1 MPPNIATLSNLF
13 VERLAQM
20 RANACVFERGFHAD
34 MPVNNV
40 KQRRVKGYIPSA
52 PLYYV
57 GIASPWCHFSVARN
71 PGTLQPARGAGHR
84 L

>member
-1 MPPNIATLSNLF
+1 VPLHIVTLNNLF
-13 VERLAQM
+13 VERLFSAD
-20 RANACVFERGFHAD
+20 ANARVFGRGFHAD

-57 GIASPWCHFSVARN
+57 GIASPWYHFSVARN
-71 PGTLQPARGAGHR
+71 PGAL
-84 L
+84 